1 MFEDYKYTISDIAK
15 MTKLTDRTIR
25 NYLAKGNLKGMKMG
39 GQWRFSKNDI
49 YSLFNNDKFEDDM
62 KQKTLQNIVDFFDS
76 TDYEKNHNTACCI
89 FSLLFKDV
97 EQKKNL
103 FAKLKE
109 IKNKEEIK
117 EKISFIDEL
126 NVKLVIIAKTET
138 ILEIASIIK
147 EVQV

>member
-25 NYLAKGNLKGMKMG
+25 NYLAKGNLKGMKIG

-49 YSLFNNDKFEDDM
+49 YALFNNDKFEDDM
-62 KQKTLQNIVDFFDS
+62 KQKTLQNVVDFFDS
-76 TDYEKNHNTACCI
+76 TDYETNHNTACCI

-97 EQKKNL
+97 EQKKNF

-109 IKNKEEIK
+109 IKNKDKIK

-126 NVKLVIIAKTET
+126 NVKLVIIAENET
-138 ILEIASIIK
+138 ILEIASLIK
-147 EVQV
+147 EVNV

>member
-25 NYLAKGNLKGMKMG
+25 NYLAKGNLKGMKIG

-97 EQKKNL
+97 EQKKNF
-103 FAKLKE
+103 FAKLKD
-109 IKNKEEIK
+109 IKRRSWIN
-117 EKISFIDEL
+117 
-126 NVKLVIIAKTET
+126 
-138 ILEIASIIK
+138 
-147 EVQV
+147 

>member
-97 EQKKNL
+97 EQKKNF
-103 FAKLKE
+103 FAKLKD
-109 IKNKEEIK
+109 IKSKEEIK

-126 NVKLVIIAKTET
+126 NVKLVVIAKSET

>member
-109 IKNKEEIK
+109 IKSKEEIK

>member
-25 NYLAKGNLKGMKMG
+25 NYLAKGNLKGMKIG

-109 IKNKEEIK
+109 IKSKEEIK

>member
-25 NYLAKGNLKGMKMG
+25 NYLAKGNLKGMKIG

-109 IKNKEEIK
+109 IKSKEEIK

-126 NVKLVIIAKTET
+126 NVKLVVIAKSET
-138 ILEIASIIK
+138 ILEIASVIK

>member
-25 NYLAKGNLKGMKMG
+25 NYLAKGNLKGMKIG

-76 TDYEKNHNTACCI
+76 VDYEKNHNTACCV

-97 EQKKNL
+97 EQKKNF

-109 IKNKEEIK
+109 IKSKEEIK

>member
-76 TDYEKNHNTACCI
+76 TDYKANHNKACCI

-109 IKNKEEIK
+109 IKSKEEIK

>member
-97 EQKKNL
+97 EQKKNF

-109 IKNKEEIK
+109 IKSKEKIK

>member
-97 EQKKNL
+97 EQKKNF
-103 FAKLKE
+103 FAKLKD
-109 IKNKEEIK
+109 IKSKEEIK

-126 NVKLVIIAKTET
+126 NVKLVVIAKSET
-138 ILEIASIIK
+138 ILEIASVIK

>member
-25 NYLAKGNLKGMKMG
+25 NYLAKGNLKGMKIG

-62 KQKTLQNIVDFFDS
+62 KHKTLQNIVDFFDS

-103 FAKLKE
+103 FTKLKE
-109 IKNKEEIK
+109 IKSKEEIK